1 MMRWKIFKI
10 HVLEDPFSF
19 LGKEEEPLA
28 GRSDI
33 NYSPKYKYTHMTPGG
48 GRPIEPQPPPL
59 GQHNNQVPVICK
71 NKMSCNPRCS
81 KSHNSHY
88 SHTFQIMFSF
98 YTLICFTPLVV
109 LIISSLQGMKCIQ
122 SVKTTWFL
130 PLLGG
135 GGRR

>member
-48 GRPIEPQPPPL
+48 DGQSNPTPPL
-59 GQHNNQVPVICK
+59 WV
-71 NKMSCNPRCS
+71 S
-81 KSHNSHY
+81 
-88 SHTFQIMFSF
+88 
-98 YTLICFTPLVV
+98 
-109 LIISSLQGMKCIQ
+109 IIIKYLSY
-122 SVKTTWFL
+122 VKTK
-130 PLLGG
+130 
-135 GGRR
+135 